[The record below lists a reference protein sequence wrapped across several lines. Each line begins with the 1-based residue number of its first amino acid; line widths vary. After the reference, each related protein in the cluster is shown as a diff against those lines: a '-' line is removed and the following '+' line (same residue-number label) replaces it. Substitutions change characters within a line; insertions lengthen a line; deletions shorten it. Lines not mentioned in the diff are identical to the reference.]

1 MAEYRT
7 QDLEWKHF
15 DKQTI
20 VDVHGDMYYFRNL
33 YEGNHH
39 ELFPRAQH
47 LIQQGEI
54 IDVYS
59 TKDDMVNRNVRTPY
73 LVANISRMIIDVPTT
88 FATRSIGQIKTN
100 HPPESIAQ
108 QNMGVE
114 VTDEDIDNVDAAELI
129 EGTQTNDYNG
139 EVIDL
144 QQEMIDQ
151 ILKNSRINHTMN
163 INQLQIDGGLVAV
176 PIVRNGQISI
186 DFKERNVYFPHDDD
200 LGADLVY
207 QLKQTQEEEEND
219 IRYVHIYTER
229 ELGDMV
235 QISNKLYVSERSEEL
250 KLVDDPTVIE
260 EKLRLNG
267 TLEYTFKGR
276 QRRFIAYL
284 ANAPT
289 FMNKLGNSSLKGL
302 AGKQE
307 EINWTITRSAQ
318 TFERNG
324 KPRISIP
331 KGTMSELR
339 RIANERYSDEAR
351 IDHRLL
357 EITEI
362 DEQTGKSMEVHQ
374 IDTTKIGDWSYVKEI
389 IRAMLA
395 ETQTSEN
402 AIEMVKENTSSPQSG
417 TAKFYDLMVSIIKA
431 EKLRDDYIQFLKE
444 CFENALWFAQ
454 QKDSNIIIEQP
465 NIMVKDMIPQ
475 PKQELSTDNIAK
487 YNASVQSLQETIRQN
502 NPDKSEEW
510 INEEIERIKEDKSST
525 DSLTADRGNQ
535 TINNFLNNRD
545 SEGNVLDEFGNPIE
559 QTNNPTGE

>member
-20 VDVHGDMYYFRNL
+20 VEVHGDMYYYRDL

-39 ELFPRAQH
+39 EIFPRAQH

-59 TKDDMVNRNVRTPY
+59 TKDEMVNKNVRTPY
-73 LVANISRMIIDVPTT
+73 LMANISKMIVDVPTT
-88 FATRSIGQIKTN
+88 FATRSIGQVKTN

-108 QNMGVE
+108 QYME
-114 VTDEDIDNVDAAELI
+114 DEATDIDVGGKQDDEIDNTEMI
-129 EGTQTNDYNG
+129 EGTETDDYNG
-139 EVIDL
+139 NVIDL
-144 QQEMIDQ
+144 QQETLDQ

-176 PIVRNGQISI
+176 PIVRNDQISI

-207 QLKQTQEEEEND
+207 QLKQTKEEEEND

-229 ELGDMV
+229 ELGNEV
-235 QISNKLYVSERSEEL
+235 QVSNKLYVSERSKEL
-250 KLVDDPTVIE
+250 ELVDDPIIIE

-267 TLEYTFKGR
+267 ALEYTFIGR

-289 FMNKLGNSSLKGL
+289 FMNKLGNSALKGVE
-302 AGKQE
+302 GKQE
-307 EINWTITRSAQ
+307 EVNWTITRSAQ

-331 KGTMSELR
+331 KGTMNELR
-339 RIANERYSDEAR
+339 RIATEKYNDDSR
-351 IDHRLL
+351 IDHRFL

-362 DEQTGKSMEVHQ
+362 DEQTGKSMEIHQ
-374 IDTTKIGDWSYVKEI
+374 IDTSKIGDWTYVKEI

-402 AIEMVKENTSSPQSG
+402 AIEMVKENASTPQSG

-431 EKLRDDYIQFLKE
+431 EKLRDDYIDFLKE
-444 CFENALWFAQ
+444 SIENALWFAQ
-454 QKDSNIIIEQP
+454 QKDNNIIIEQP

-475 PKQELSTDNIAK
+475 PKQELSVDNIAK
-487 YNASVQSLQETIRQN
+487 YNANVQSLEETIRQN

-510 INEEIERIKEDKSST
+510 ITEEIERIKEDKSNT
-525 DSLTADRGNQ
+525 DSMTADRGNQ

-545 SEGNVLDEFGNPIE
+545 SDGNTLDEFGNPVE
-559 QTNNPTGE
+559 E

>member
-20 VDVHGDMYYFRNL
+20 VEVHGDMYYYRDL

-59 TKDDMVNRNVRTPY
+59 TKDEMVNKNVRTPY
-73 LVANISRMIIDVPTT
+73 LMANISKMIVDVPTT
-88 FATRSIGQIKTN
+88 FATRSIGQVKTN
-100 HPPESIAQ
+100 HPPESLAQ
-108 QNMGVE
+108 QNMDGE
-114 VTDEDIDNVDAAELI
+114 TSDNIKIWSNDFTDEDVELI
-129 EGTQTNDYNG
+129 EGTETDDFNG
-139 EVIDL
+139 NVIDL
-144 QQEMIDQ
+144 QQETIDQ

-163 INQLQIDGGLVAV
+163 VNQLQIDGGLVAV
-176 PIVRNGQISI
+176 PIVRNDQISI

-207 QLKQTQEEEEND
+207 QLKQTKEEEEND

-229 ELGDMV
+229 ELGNEV
-235 QISNKLYVSERSEEL
+235 QVSNKLYVSERSKEL
-250 KLVDDPTVIE
+250 ELVDDPAIIE

-267 TLEYTFKGR
+267 ALEYSFKGR

-289 FMNKLGNSSLKGL
+289 FMNKLGNSSLKGVE
-302 AGKQE
+302 GKQE
-307 EINWTITRSAQ
+307 EVNWTITRSAQ

-339 RIANERYSDEAR
+339 RIAAEKYDDESR
-351 IDHRLL
+351 IDHRFL

-362 DEQTGKSMEVHQ
+362 DEQTGKSMEIHQ
-374 IDTTKIGDWSYVKEI
+374 IDTSKIGDWTYVKEI

-402 AIEMVKENTSSPQSG
+402 AIEMVKENTSTPQSG

-444 CFENALWFAQ
+444 SIENALWFAQ
-454 QKDSNIIIEQP
+454 QKNKSIIIEQP

-475 PKQELSTDNIAK
+475 PKQELSVDNISK
-487 YNASVQSLQETIRQN
+487 YNANVQSLEETIRQN

-510 INEEIERIKEDKSST
+510 IKEEIERIREDKSST
-525 DSLTADRGNQ
+525 DSMAVDRGNQ

-545 SEGNVLDEFGNPIE
+545 SEGNALDEFGNPVE
-559 QTNNPTGE
+559 E

>member
-7 QDLEWKHF
+7 QNLEWKHF

-20 VDVHGDMYYFRNL
+20 VDVHGDMYYYRDL

-39 ELFPRAQH
+39 KIFPRAQH
-47 LIQQGEI
+47 LIEQGEI

-59 TKDDMVNRNVRTPY
+59 TKDEMVNRNVRTPY
-73 LVANISRMIIDVPTT
+73 LMANISRMIVDVPTT
-88 FATRSIGQIKTN
+88 FATRSIGQVKTN

-108 QNMGVE
+108 QNMGDE
-114 VTDEDIDNVDAAELI
+114 MTDDNELI
-129 EGTQTNDYNG
+129 EGTLTDDYNG
-139 EVIDL
+139 NVIDL
-144 QQEMIDQ
+144 QQEVIDQ

-207 QLKQTQEEEEND
+207 ELKQTQEEEEND
-219 IRYVHIYTER
+219 IRYVHIYSER
-229 ELGDMV
+229 ELGNEV
-235 QISNKLYVSERSEEL
+235 QVTNRLYVSERSGEL
-250 KLVDDPTVIE
+250 ELVDDPAVIE
-260 EKLRLNG
+260 DKLHLNG
-267 TLEYTFKGR
+267 NLQYIFKGR

-302 AGKQE
+302 EGKQE

-331 KGTMSELR
+331 KGTMAELR
-339 RIANERYSDEAR
+339 RIAAEQYDDETR
-351 IDHRLL
+351 IDHRFL

-362 DEQTGKSMEVHQ
+362 DEQTGKSMEIHQ
-374 IDTTKIGDWSYVKEI
+374 IDTAKIGDWSYVKEI

-402 AIEMVKENTSSPQSG
+402 AIEMVKERTAAPQSG

-444 CFENALWFAQ
+444 CIENALWFAQ
-454 QKDSNIIIEQP
+454 RKDSNIIIEQP

-475 PKQELSTDNIAK
+475 PKQELSADNIAK
-487 YNASVQSLQETIRQN
+487 YNASVQSLEETIRQN

-510 INEEIERIKEDKSST
+510 INEEIERIKEDQSST
-525 DSLTADRGNQ
+525 DSMAVDRGNQ
-535 TINNFLNNRD
+535 TLNNFLNNRD
-545 SEGNVLDEFGNPIE
+545 SDGNTLDEFGNPTE
-559 QTNNPTGE
+559 E

>member
-20 VDVHGDMYYFRNL
+20 VEVHGDMYYYRDL

-59 TKDDMVNRNVRTPY
+59 TKDEMVNKNVRTPY
-73 LVANISRMIIDVPTT
+73 LMANISKMIVDVPTT
-88 FATRSIGQIKTN
+88 FATRSIGQVKTN

-108 QNMGVE
+108 QNMDGE
-114 VTDEDIDNVDAAELI
+114 TSDNIKIWSNDFTDEDVELI
-129 EGTQTNDYNG
+129 EGTETDDYNG
-139 EVIDL
+139 NVIDL
-144 QQEMIDQ
+144 QQETIDQ

-176 PIVRNGQISI
+176 PIVRNDQISI

-207 QLKQTQEEEEND
+207 QLKQTKEEEEND

-229 ELGDMV
+229 ELGNEV
-235 QISNKLYVSERSEEL
+235 QVSNKLYVSVRSKEL
-250 KLVDDPTVIE
+250 ELVDDPAIIE

-267 TLEYTFKGR
+267 ALEYSFKGR

-289 FMNKLGNSSLKGL
+289 FMNKLGNSALKGIE
-302 AGKQE
+302 GKQE
-307 EINWTITRSAQ
+307 EVNWTITRSAQ

-331 KGTMSELR
+331 KGTMNELK
-339 RIANERYSDEAR
+339 RIAAEKYNDDSR
-351 IDHRLL
+351 IDHRFL

-362 DEQTGKSMEVHQ
+362 DEQTGKSMEIHQ
-374 IDTTKIGDWSYVKEI
+374 IDTTKIGDWTYVKEI

-402 AIEMVKENTSSPQSG
+402 AIEMVKENTSTPQSG

-444 CFENALWFAQ
+444 SIENALWFAQ
-454 QKDSNIIIEQP
+454 QKDNNIIIEQP

-475 PKQELSTDNIAK
+475 PKQELSVDNIAK

-510 INEEIERIKEDKSST
+510 IKEEIARIKEDKSNT
-525 DSLTADRGNQ
+525 DSMTADRGNQ

-545 SEGNVLDEFGNPIE
+545 SDGNTLDEFGNPVE
-559 QTNNPTGE
+559 E

>member
-20 VDVHGDMYYFRNL
+20 VEVHGDMYYYRDL

-59 TKDDMVNRNVRTPY
+59 TKDEMVNKNVRTPY
-73 LVANISRMIIDVPTT
+73 LMANISKMIVDVPTT
-88 FATRSIGQIKTN
+88 FATRSIGQVKTN
-100 HPPESIAQ
+100 HPPESLAQ
-108 QNMGVE
+108 QNMDGE
-114 VTDEDIDNVDAAELI
+114 TSDNMKIWSNDFTDEDVELI
-129 EGTQTNDYNG
+129 EGTETDDYNG
-139 EVIDL
+139 NVIDL
-144 QQEMIDQ
+144 QQETIDQ

-163 INQLQIDGGLVAV
+163 VNQLQIDGGLVAV
-176 PIVRNGQISI
+176 PIVRNDQISI

-207 QLKQTQEEEEND
+207 QLKQTKEEEEND

-229 ELGDMV
+229 ELGNEV
-235 QISNKLYVSERSEEL
+235 QVSNKLYVSERSKEL
-250 KLVDDPTVIE
+250 ELVDDPAIIE

-267 TLEYTFKGR
+267 ALEYSFKGR

-289 FMNKLGNSSLKGL
+289 FMNKLGNSSLKGVE
-302 AGKQE
+302 GKQE
-307 EINWTITRSAQ
+307 EVNWTITRSAQ

-339 RIANERYSDEAR
+339 RIAAEKYDDESR
-351 IDHRLL
+351 IDHRFL

-362 DEQTGKSMEVHQ
+362 DEQTGKSMEIHQ
-374 IDTTKIGDWSYVKEI
+374 IDTSKIGDWTYVKEI

-402 AIEMVKENTSSPQSG
+402 AIEMVKENTSTPQSG

-444 CFENALWFAQ
+444 SIENALWFAQ
-454 QKDSNIIIEQP
+454 QKNKSIIIEQP

-475 PKQELSTDNIAK
+475 PKQELSVDNISK
-487 YNASVQSLQETIRQN
+487 YNANVQSLEETIRQN

-510 INEEIERIKEDKSST
+510 IKEEIERIREDKSST
-525 DSLTADRGNQ
+525 DSMAVDRGNQ

-545 SEGNVLDEFGNPIE
+545 SEGNTLDEFGNPVKE
-559 QTNNPTGE
+559 

>member
-7 QDLEWKHF
+7 QNLEWKHF

-20 VDVHGDMYYFRNL
+20 VEVHGDMYYYRDL

-59 TKDDMVNRNVRTPY
+59 TKDEMVNKNVRTPY
-73 LVANISRMIIDVPTT
+73 LMANISKMIVDVPTT
-88 FATRSIGQIKTN
+88 FATRSIGQVKTN
-100 HPPESIAQ
+100 HPPESLAQ
-108 QNMGVE
+108 QNMDGE
-114 VTDEDIDNVDAAELI
+114 TSDNMKIWSNDFTDEDVELI
-129 EGTQTNDYNG
+129 EGTETDDYNG
-139 EVIDL
+139 NVIDL
-144 QQEMIDQ
+144 QQETIDQ

-163 INQLQIDGGLVAV
+163 VNQLQIDGGLVAV
-176 PIVRNGQISI
+176 PIVRNDQISI

-207 QLKQTQEEEEND
+207 QLKQTKEEEEND

-229 ELGDMV
+229 ELGNEV
-235 QISNKLYVSERSEEL
+235 QVSNKLYVSERSKEL
-250 KLVDDPTVIE
+250 ELVDDPAIIE

-267 TLEYTFKGR
+267 ALEYSFKGR

-289 FMNKLGNSSLKGL
+289 FMNKLGNSSLKGVE
-302 AGKQE
+302 GKQE
-307 EINWTITRSAQ
+307 EVNWTITRSAQ

-339 RIANERYSDEAR
+339 RIAAEKYDDESR
-351 IDHRLL
+351 IDHRFL

-362 DEQTGKSMEVHQ
+362 DEQTGKSMEIHQ
-374 IDTTKIGDWSYVKEI
+374 IDTSKIGDWTYVKEI

-402 AIEMVKENTSSPQSG
+402 AIEMVKENTSTPQSG

-444 CFENALWFAQ
+444 SIENALWFAQ
-454 QKDSNIIIEQP
+454 QKNKSIIIEQP

-475 PKQELSTDNIAK
+475 PKQELSVDNISK
-487 YNASVQSLQETIRQN
+487 YNANVQSLEETIRQN

-510 INEEIERIKEDKSST
+510 IKEEIERIREDKSST
-525 DSLTADRGNQ
+525 DSMAVDRGNQ

-545 SEGNVLDEFGNPIE
+545 SEGNALDEFGNPVE
-559 QTNNPTGE
+559 E

>member
-7 QDLEWKHF
+7 QNLEWKHF

-20 VDVHGDMYYFRNL
+20 VEVHGDMYYYRDL

-59 TKDDMVNRNVRTPY
+59 TKDEMVNKNVRTPY
-73 LVANISRMIIDVPTT
+73 LMANISKMIVDVPTT
-88 FATRSIGQIKTN
+88 FATRSIGQVKTN

-108 QNMGVE
+108 QNMGDEAIDNNIKVWSNDF
-114 VTDEDIDNVDAAELI
+114 TDEDMQLI
-129 EGTQTNDYNG
+129 EGTKTNDYNG
-139 EVIDL
+139 NVIDL
-144 QQEMIDQ
+144 QQETLDQ

-176 PIVRNGQISI
+176 PIVRNDQISI

-207 QLKQTQEEEEND
+207 QLKQTKEEEEND

-229 ELGDMV
+229 ELGNEV
-235 QISNKLYVSERSEEL
+235 QVSNKLYVSERSKEL
-250 KLVDDPTVIE
+250 ELVDDPAIIE

-267 TLEYTFKGR
+267 ALEYTFKGR

-289 FMNKLGNSSLKGL
+289 FMNKLGNSALKGIE
-302 AGKQE
+302 GKQE
-307 EINWTITRSAQ
+307 EVNWTITRSAQ

-331 KGTMSELR
+331 KGTMNELK
-339 RIANERYSDEAR
+339 RIAAEKYNDDSR
-351 IDHRLL
+351 IDHRFL

-362 DEQTGKSMEVHQ
+362 DEQTGKSMEIHQ
-374 IDTTKIGDWSYVKEI
+374 IDTTKIGDWTYVKEI

-402 AIEMVKENTSSPQSG
+402 AIEMVKENTSTPQSG

-444 CFENALWFAQ
+444 SIENALWFAQ
-454 QKDSNIIIEQP
+454 QKDNNIIIEQP

-475 PKQELSTDNIAK
+475 PKQELSVDNIAK

-510 INEEIERIKEDKSST
+510 IKEEIARIKEDKSNT
-525 DSLTADRGNQ
+525 DSMTADRGNQ

-545 SEGNVLDEFGNPIE
+545 SDGNTLDEFGNPVE
-559 QTNNPTGE
+559 E

>member
-20 VDVHGDMYYFRNL
+20 VEVHGDMYYYRDL

-59 TKDDMVNRNVRTPY
+59 TKDEMVNKNVRTPY
-73 LVANISRMIIDVPTT
+73 LMANISKMIVDVPTT
-88 FATRSIGQIKTN
+88 FATRSIGQVKTN

-108 QNMGVE
+108 QNMSDEASGNNIKVWSNDF
-114 VTDEDIDNVDAAELI
+114 TDEDMQLI
-129 EGTQTNDYNG
+129 EGTETDDYNG
-139 EVIDL
+139 NVIDL
-144 QQEMIDQ
+144 QQETLDQ

-176 PIVRNGQISI
+176 PIVRNDQISI

-207 QLKQTQEEEEND
+207 QLKQTKEEEEND

-229 ELGDMV
+229 ELGNEV
-235 QISNKLYVSERSEEL
+235 QVSNKLYVSVRSKEL
-250 KLVDDPTVIE
+250 ELVDDPAIIE

-267 TLEYTFKGR
+267 ALEYSFKGR

-289 FMNKLGNSSLKGL
+289 FMNKLGNSALKGIE
-302 AGKQE
+302 GKQE
-307 EINWTITRSAQ
+307 EVNWTITRSAQ

-331 KGTMSELR
+331 KGTMNELK
-339 RIANERYSDEAR
+339 RIAAEKYNDDSR
-351 IDHRLL
+351 IDHRFL

-362 DEQTGKSMEVHQ
+362 DEQTGKSMEIHQ
-374 IDTTKIGDWSYVKEI
+374 IDTTKIGDWTYVKEI

-402 AIEMVKENTSSPQSG
+402 AIEMVKENTSTPQSG

-444 CFENALWFAQ
+444 SIENALWFAQ
-454 QKDSNIIIEQP
+454 QKDNNIIIEQP

-475 PKQELSTDNIAK
+475 PKQELSVDNIAK

-510 INEEIERIKEDKSST
+510 IKEEIARIKEDKSNT
-525 DSLTADRGNQ
+525 DSMTADRGNQ

-545 SEGNVLDEFGNPIE
+545 SDGNTLDEFGNPVE
-559 QTNNPTGE
+559 E

>member
-7 QDLEWKHF
+7 QDLEWKQF

-20 VDVHGDMYYFRNL
+20 VEVHGDMYYYRDL

-59 TKDDMVNRNVRTPY
+59 TKDEMVNKNVRTPY
-73 LVANISRMIIDVPTT
+73 LMANISKMIVDVPTT
-88 FATRSIGQIKTN
+88 FATRSIGQVKTN

-108 QNMGVE
+108 QSMNDE
-114 VTDEDIDNVDAAELI
+114 VTDDLNDEDIELI
-129 EGTQTNDYNG
+129 EGTQTDDYNG
-139 EVIDL
+139 NVIDL
-144 QQEMIDQ
+144 QQETIDQ

-163 INQLQIDGGLVAV
+163 VNQLQIDGGLVAV
-176 PIVRNGQISI
+176 PIVRNGQIGI

-207 QLKQTQEEEEND
+207 ELKQTKEEEEND

-229 ELGDMV
+229 ELGNEV
-235 QISNKLYVSERSEEL
+235 QVSNKLYVSERSKEL
-250 KLVDDPTVIE
+250 ELVDDPSIIE

-267 TLEYTFKGR
+267 ALEYSFKGR

-289 FMNKLGNSSLKGL
+289 FMNKLGNSALKGIE
-302 AGKQE
+302 GKQE
-307 EINWTITRSAQ
+307 EVNWTITRSAQ

-331 KGTMSELR
+331 KGTMAELR
-339 RIANERYSDEAR
+339 RIATERYDDETR
-351 IDHRLL
+351 IDHRFL

-362 DEQTGKSMEVHQ
+362 DEQTGKSMEIHQ
-374 IDTTKIGDWSYVKEI
+374 IDTSKIGDWTYVKEI

-402 AIEMVKENTSSPQSG
+402 AIEMVKENTSTPQSG

-444 CFENALWFAQ
+444 SIENALWFAQ
-454 QKDSNIIIEQP
+454 QKNKSIIIEQP

-475 PKQELSTDNIAK
+475 PKQELSVDNISK
-487 YNASVQSLQETIRQN
+487 YNASVQSLEETIRQN

-510 INEEIERIKEDKSST
+510 IKEEIARIKEDKSSS
-525 DSLTADRGNQ
+525 DSMAVDRGNQ

-545 SEGNVLDEFGNPIE
+545 SEGNALDEFGNPVE
-559 QTNNPTGE
+559 E

>member
-20 VDVHGDMYYFRNL
+20 VDVHGDMYYYRNL

-54 IDVYS
+54 IDIYS
-59 TKDDMVNRNVRTPY
+59 TKDEMVNRNVRTPY
-73 LVANISRMIIDVPTT
+73 LVANISKMIVDVPTT
-88 FATRSIGQIKTN
+88 FATRSIGQVKTN
-100 HPPESIAQ
+100 HPPESIGQ
-108 QNMGVE
+108 QNMGDD
-114 VTDEDIDNVDAAELI
+114 VTDIDVGSNDLNAGGTQLI
-129 EGTQTNDYNG
+129 EGTETNDFNG
-139 EVIDL
+139 NVIDL
-144 QQEMIDQ
+144 QQEVIDQ

-229 ELGDMV
+229 ELGDEV
-235 QISNKLYVSERSEEL
+235 QVFNKLYVSNRSEEL
-250 KLVDDPTVIE
+250 QLVDDPMVIE
-260 EKLRLNG
+260 DKLRLNG
-267 TLEYTFKGR
+267 VLEYTFKGR

-289 FMNKLGNSSLKGL
+289 FMNKLGNSALKGL
-302 AGKQE
+302 EGKQE

-331 KGTMSELR
+331 KGTMNELR
-339 RIANERYSDEAR
+339 RIAAERYGDDTR
-351 IDHRLL
+351 IDHRFL

-362 DEQTGKSMEVHQ
+362 DEQSGKSMEIHQ

-402 AIEMVKENTSSPQSG
+402 VIEMVKENTSTPQSG

-444 CFENALWFAQ
+444 SFENALWFAQ

-487 YNASVQSLQETIRQN
+487 YNASVQSLEETIRQN

-510 INEEIERIKEDKSST
+510 INEEIERINEDKSNT
-525 DSLTADRGNQ
+525 DSMAVDRGNQ
-535 TINNFLNNRD
+535 TLNNFLNNRD
-545 SEGNVLDEFGNPIE
+545 SDGNPLDEFGNPTE
-559 QTNNPTGE
+559 E

>member
-1 MAEYRT
+1 
-7 QDLEWKHF
+7 
-15 DKQTI
+15 
-20 VDVHGDMYYFRNL
+20 MYYYRDL

-59 TKDDMVNRNVRTPY
+59 TKDEMVNKNVRTPY
-73 LVANISRMIIDVPTT
+73 LMANISKMIVDVPTT
-88 FATRSIGQIKTN
+88 FATRSIGQVKTN

-108 QNMGVE
+108 QNMDGE
-114 VTDEDIDNVDAAELI
+114 TSDNIKIWSNDFTDEDVELI
-129 EGTQTNDYNG
+129 EGTETDDYNG
-139 EVIDL
+139 NVIDL
-144 QQEMIDQ
+144 QQETIDQ

-176 PIVRNGQISI
+176 PIVRNDQISI

-207 QLKQTQEEEEND
+207 QLKQTKEEEEND

-229 ELGDMV
+229 ELGNEV
-235 QISNKLYVSERSEEL
+235 QVSNKLYVSVRSKEL
-250 KLVDDPTVIE
+250 ELVDDPAIIE

-267 TLEYTFKGR
+267 ALEYSFKGR

-289 FMNKLGNSSLKGL
+289 FMNKLGNSALKGIE
-302 AGKQE
+302 GKQE
-307 EINWTITRSAQ
+307 EVNWTITRSAQ

-331 KGTMSELR
+331 KGTMNELK
-339 RIANERYSDEAR
+339 RIAAEKYNDNSR
-351 IDHRLL
+351 IDHRFL

-362 DEQTGKSMEVHQ
+362 DEQTGKSMEIHQ
-374 IDTTKIGDWSYVKEI
+374 IDTTKIGDWTYVKEI

-402 AIEMVKENTSSPQSG
+402 AIEMVKENTSTPQSG

-444 CFENALWFAQ
+444 SIENALWFAQ
-454 QKDSNIIIEQP
+454 QKDNNIIIEQP

-475 PKQELSTDNIAK
+475 PKQELSVDNIAK

-510 INEEIERIKEDKSST
+510 IKEEIARIKEDKSNT
-525 DSLTADRGNQ
+525 DSMTADRGNQ

-545 SEGNVLDEFGNPIE
+545 SDGNTLDEFGNPVE
-559 QTNNPTGE
+559 E